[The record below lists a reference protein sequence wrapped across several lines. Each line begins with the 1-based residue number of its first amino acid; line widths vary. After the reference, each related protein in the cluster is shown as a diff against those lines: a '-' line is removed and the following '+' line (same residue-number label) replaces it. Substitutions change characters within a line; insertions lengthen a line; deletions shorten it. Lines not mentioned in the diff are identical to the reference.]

1 MNIAIIGNGNVG
13 SALQRGLSRAKHDV
27 RTSTKTDA
35 KETAAW
41 GEIVIL
47 AVPFPALDSVVRDI
61 GGALGGKIVIDVT
74 NALTPDM
81 QLALGY
87 STSGAEELQKKLPA
101 ARVVKCFNTVFA
113 DYMDKGRMDGQQ
125 LTAFAASDDDEARK
139 TVLRLA
145 TEIGFDAVDGGPLR
159 NARSLEELGFFNIQL
174 GYVLGL
180 GTKMGLRLFHDEKPA
195 PRP

>member
-35 KETAAW
+35 KEKASW

-47 AVPFPALDSVVRDI
+47 AVPFSTLDGVVRDI
-61 GGALGGKIVIDVT
+61 GASLGGKVVIDVT

-113 DYMDKGRMDGQQ
+113 DHMDKGRMDGQQ
-125 LTAFAASDDDEARK
+125 LTVFAASDDDDARK
-139 TVLRLA
+139 TVLQLA
-145 TEIGFDAVDGGPLR
+145 KDIGFDAVDGGPLR

-174 GYVLGL
+174 GSKLGL
-180 GTKMGLRLFHDEKPA
+180 GKKMGFRLFHEA
-195 PRP
+195 R